1 MPFFFF
7 WCHSATQFPNAQKI
21 VGWKILHNSYNTVS
35 SGVFSVLE
43 PKCWAEVKVSFV
55 SSSLYC
61 FFCFR
66 RRNFSAVYELNCP
79 QATICWLRCEMY
91 PAGWMSRKGA
101 LALDGWNYVF
111 AFTHTTGGFHSFV
124 LNGTSAVS
132 LMEHSMYKHSLGGFS
147 ALIVWWC
154 RWENFLWNVQLVVNS
169 WELPDLNPAA
179 SNDSSC
185 CLF

>member
-1 MPFFFF
+1 MPRKLWAEKSCIIPTTLFHLASFLYL
-7 WCHSATQFPNAQKI
+7 SPNA
-21 VGWKILHNSYNTVS
+21 
-35 SGVFSVLE
+35 E
-43 PKCWAEVKVSFV
+43 PK
-55 SSSLYC
+55 
-61 FFCFR
+61 
-66 RRNFSAVYELNCP
+66 
-79 QATICWLRCEMY
+79 
-91 PAGWMSRKGA
+91 SRFLLF
-101 LALDGWNYVF
+101 LALPTVFLLPEEKFQCCLRAKLPTGNHLLTEMWNVPCWMNEQERRTCARWSKLKWNYVF